1 MVTRVTGAWT
11 LHGHNGY
18 GRRRSERGQGLVEI
32 ALVLPLF
39 LLALFGLIDIGR
51 AVFAYST
58 LTNSVDAG
66 ARAGIVRHGPGDTC
80 IGLGNVACAIAVT
93 QAQARLAFTDPVRVT
108 AECMEVTPCKIGARL
123 RVVAEGDIH
132 LITPLASWI
141 GPIRVNVAETRMYVE
156 AVTP

>member
-1 MVTRVTGAWT
+1 MR
-11 LHGHNGY
+11 HRNQ
-18 GRRRSERGQGLVEI
+18 RGQGLVEI

-39 LLALFGLIDIGR
+39 LLALFGLVDIGR

-66 ARAGIVRHGPGDTC
+66 ARAGIVRHGPGNACVGMD
-80 IGLGNVACAIAVT
+80 NVACAKAVT
-93 QAQARLAFTDPVRVT
+93 AGNAKLAFTDPVRVT

-132 LITPLASWI
+132 LITPLAAWI

-156 AVTP
+156 AVAP

>member
-1 MVTRVTGAWT
+1 VR
-11 LHGHNGY
+11 H
-18 GRRRSERGQGLVEI
+18 RRERGQGLVEI

-80 IGLGNVACAIAVT
+80 VGLGNAACAIAVT

-108 AECMEVTPCKIGARL
+108 AECMEAPCKIGSRL

-132 LITPLASWI
+132 LITPLATWI
-141 GPIRVNVAETRMYVE
+141 GPIRVNVPETRMYVE
-156 AVTP
+156 AVAP